1 MFLKYIKTSITFDL
15 EILYGVGGA
24 EKNSPP
30 SEEAGPPKNHGL
42 LACDSEKL
50 KTHKWLDKL

>member
-24 EKNSPP
+24 EKNSPLQRKQVHQKIMA
-30 SEEAGPPKNHGL
+30 SLLVIVKN
-42 LACDSEKL
+42 
-50 KTHKWLDKL
+50 